1 MAYPDA
7 DMDMVSK
14 LLKDVNQNVEALGSG
29 NSKAREA
36 AIEACRSLASS
47 LETPSEAVVRMT
59 WVEPSHLAALRMAV
73 DMWLF
78 EHLAAEQS
86 SPKGSAQLA
95 AACSAEPWLV
105 GRTMKLLAAM
115 GSVREVDADSYVTNP
130 FSLAMTQQ
138 LFKDSVKLMHD
149 VCIPMNLKTAE
160 FFRQHGYT
168 SPTDGLDTPAQHT
181 YDAKGKTHMIDLLMQ
196 HGPEQGLASMMATWM
211 LDRPHWSDD
220 NLGFYPVKERLI
232 EGAAGGD
239 GAVFLVD
246 VGGSKGQ
253 DLTKFLARHPLDS
266 FPGQLILQD
275 RAEVIGSIP
284 EGSLGP
290 GIHAMAHDF
299 NTPQPVRG
307 ARAYFLHSIIHDY
320 PDDRSRVILKQ
331 LAAAMK
337 KDYSKL
343 LIWDFMLP
351 DKAAGSMLIALDW
364 EMMSFY
370 AAGERSESQW
380 KALLEDV
387 GLKVNGVWAYSQFDQ
402 AVIEAE
408 LA

>member
-73 DMWLF
+73 DMRLF

-95 AACSAEPWLV
+95 AACSAEPW
-105 GRTMKLLAAM
+105 
-115 GSVREVDADSYVTNP
+115 
-130 FSLAMTQQ
+130 
-138 LFKDSVKLMHD
+138 HD

-275 RAEVIGSIP
+275 RAEVIDSIP

-290 GIHAMAHDF
+290 GVHAMAHDF

-331 LAAAMK
+331 LAAAMQ

-343 LIWDFMLP
+343 LIWDFVLP
-351 DKAAGSMLIALDW
+351 DKTAGSTLIALDW

-380 KALLEDV
+380 TALLGDV

-402 AVIEAE
+402 ALIEAE

>member
-1 MAYPDA
+1 
-7 DMDMVSK
+7 
-14 LLKDVNQNVEALGSG
+14 
-29 NSKAREA
+29 
-36 AIEACRSLASS
+36 
-47 LETPSEAVVRMT
+47 
-59 WVEPSHLAALRMAV
+59 
-73 DMWLF
+73 
-78 EHLAAEQS
+78 
-86 SPKGSAQLA
+86 
-95 AACSAEPWLV
+95 
-105 GRTMKLLAAM
+105 MKKTIDRRGLT
-115 GSVREVDADSYVTNP
+115 E
-130 FSLAMTQQ
+130 LAMRT
-138 LFKDSVKLMHD
+138 SRHD

-168 SPTDGLDTPAQHT
+168 SPIDGLDTPAQHA

-275 RAEVIGSIP
+275 RAEVIDSIP

-290 GIHAMAHDF
+290 GVHAMAHDF

-307 ARAYFLHSIIHDY
+307 KCYAIVYHGLQNRL
-320 PDDRSRVILKQ
+320 V
-331 LAAAMK
+331 
-337 KDYSKL
+337 
-343 LIWDFMLP
+343 
-351 DKAAGSMLIALDW
+351 
-364 EMMSFY
+364 SF
-370 AAGERSESQW
+370 
-380 KALLEDV
+380 
-387 GLKVNGVWAYSQFDQ
+387 
-402 AVIEAE
+402 AVT
-408 LA
+408 LF